1 MQFKEITAFI
11 EKIAGERVQ
20 KAKKLIQAYHR
31 MQEEAVE
38 KELLKNAVVVVNKN
52 EKLVEIDEYG
62 GGGSNMLQ
70 REESKDGSQN
80 IMKVH
85 SPKNQME
92 VDQSFDNG
100 DQSAAKNTRNEG
112 QIHAQNTS
120 TNNVRIK

>member
-1 MQFKEITAFI
+1 
-11 EKIAGERVQ
+11 
-20 KAKKLIQAYHR
+20 

-62 GGGSNMLQ
+62 GSSSNMLQ
-70 REESKDGSQN
+70 GEESKEGLPN
-80 IMKVH
+80 IMKIH

-100 DQSAAKNTRNEG
+100 DKSAAKNPRNEG
-112 QIHAQNTS
+112 QINAQN
-120 TNNVRIK
+120 I

>member
-1 MQFKEITAFI
+1 
-11 EKIAGERVQ
+11 
-20 KAKKLIQAYHR
+20 

-38 KELLKNAVVVVNKN
+38 KELFKNAVVVVNKN

-62 GGGSNMLQ
+62 GSGTNMLQ
-70 REESKDGSQN
+70 REESKDSSPN

-100 DQSAAKNTRNEG
+100 DQSAAKKYQDSRNEG
-112 QIHAQNTS
+112 QINAQNTS